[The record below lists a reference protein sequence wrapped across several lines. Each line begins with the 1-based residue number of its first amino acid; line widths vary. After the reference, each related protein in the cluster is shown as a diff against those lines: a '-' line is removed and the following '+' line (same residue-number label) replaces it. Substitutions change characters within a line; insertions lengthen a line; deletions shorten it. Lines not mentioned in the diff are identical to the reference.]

1 MDFSQRLREL
11 RKQRGLTQEELA
23 KELEMAKSSI
33 SMYENGKRKPS
44 FEVLELFAD
53 FFNVN
58 LDTLYGASPVSSKS
72 FTCTPEEEVMIKKFR
87 SLTPTGKQ
95 SVLAILDI
103 QYQAVAPKIK
113 KRQGNLIVVSF
124 ERN

>member
-113 KRQGNLIVVSF
+113 NDKAI
-124 ERN
+124 

>member
-23 KELEMAKSSI
+23 KELDIAKSSV

-44 FEVLELFAD
+44 FEVLEMFAD

-58 LDTLYGASPVSSKS
+58 LDTLYGSEPVSANTFK
-72 FTCTPEEEVMIKKFR
+72 CTPEEETMVKKFR
-87 SLTPTGKQ
+87 RLPPTGKQ
-95 SVLAILDI
+95 SVLAVLDV
-103 QYQAVAPKIK
+103 QYEAVAPKVKNDKVI
-113 KRQGNLIVVSF
+113 
-124 ERN
+124 

>member
-11 RKQRGLTQEELA
+11 RKKRGLTQEELA
-23 KELEMAKSSI
+23 KELELAKSSI

-44 FEVLELFAD
+44 FEVLEMFAD

-58 LDTLYGASPVSSKS
+58 LDTLYGASPVSKDS
-72 FTCTPEEEVMIKKFR
+72 FKCTPEEETMIKKFR
-87 SLTPTGKQ
+87 RLTPTGKQ

-103 QYQAVAPKIK
+103 QYEAVAPKIK
-113 KRQGNLIVVSF
+113 NDEAI
-124 ERN
+124 

>member
-1 MDFSQRLREL
+1 MDCSRRLREL

-23 KELEMAKSSI
+23 RELDIAKSSV

-44 FEVLELFAD
+44 FEVLEMFAD

-58 LDTLYGASPVSSKS
+58 LDTLYGSAPVSTKA
-72 FTCTPEEEVMIKKFR
+72 FKCTPEEERMIKKFR
-87 SLTPTGKQ
+87 RLTQTGKQ

-103 QYQAVAPKIK
+103 QYEAVAPKVKNDEVI
-113 KRQGNLIVVSF
+113 
-124 ERN
+124 